1 MKPFKFSRKN
11 REYTKWG
18 KNLKEVR
25 VFPKPKPAPAA
36 VPAGEA
42 GPGQLQAGSEGD
54 TEQGAYANSSV
65 ITNTGTE
72 FLLDFI
78 FQCPGQP
85 GAKVVKR
92 VILTPAMA
100 VLLCMALR
108 EDIKKYEARFGPVK
122 A

>member
-25 VFPKPKPAPAA
+25 VFPKPKPAPAGPQPG
-36 VPAGEA
+36 VDLPA
-42 GPGQLQAGSEGD
+42 PLQAGAEGD
-54 TEQGAYANSSV
+54 TEQGVYANLSV

-78 FQCPGQP
+78 FQCPGQA
-85 GAKVVKR
+85 GARVVTR
-92 VILTPAMA
+92 VILTPAMT
-100 VLLCMALR
+100 VLLRGALL
-108 EDIKKYEARFGPVK
+108 EGVKNYEARFGSVK
-122 A
+122 E